1 MRYGGPQGSA
11 SAAEASIGARSSL
24 RLRSPPSEVLER
36 VRGQHMRASRARKS
50 QVAAAAA
57 EAATTRTAITMPATA
72 PAPSEAPTRG
82 AAGLTEAGEAD
93 AEEDT
98 LADRDTG

>member
-50 QVAAAAA
+50 QVAAAA
-57 EAATTRTAITMPATA
+57 EASDDKDSSNYAGDCPGTQ
-72 PAPSEAPTRG
+72 RG
-82 AAGLTEAGEAD
+82 AYSRGSRAD
-93 AEEDT
+93 
-98 LADRDTG
+98 